1 MARGVTVRQHM
12 GSNNPIIVALRRLA
26 YTDAVWFAL
35 QAVVFR
41 VEKLGFLGTLN
52 ILFSNP
58 IRVKVR
64 VRVR

>member
-1 MARGVTVRQHM
+1 M

-26 YTDAVWFAL
+26 YTDAAWFAL

-41 VEKLGFLGTLN
+41 VQKLGFLGTLN
-52 ILFSNP
+52 ILFRNP